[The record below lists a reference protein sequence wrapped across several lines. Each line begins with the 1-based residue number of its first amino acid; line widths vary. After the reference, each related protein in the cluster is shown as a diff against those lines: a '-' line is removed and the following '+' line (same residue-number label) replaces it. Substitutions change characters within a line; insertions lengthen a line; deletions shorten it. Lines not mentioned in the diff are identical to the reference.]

1 MRTAELTQKS
11 LYMNHYSEE
20 NMYKY
25 LGEFAKN
32 VLKWRPN
39 RLMQWMPF
47 KLGDEMKFM
56 DEIFLVRKNVGA
68 VCV

>member
-1 MRTAELTQKS
+1 
-11 LYMNHYSEE
+11 
-20 NMYKY
+20 MYKY